1 MTVQQQMAG
10 LTMTATDTSSGSA
23 APQQDLIYGL
33 DDRPAPLPALFA
45 ALQHVLAS
53 FVGVITPTL
62 IVGSALGLGAYV
74 PYLVSMA
81 LFVSGLGT
89 FVQAKRIGP
98 IGSGLLCLQGTSFG
112 FLSAILS
119 AGFIVK
125 ARGGS
130 PEEILA
136 TLFGVSFCAAFVE
149 IAFSQCINK
158 LRRVITPVVTGTII
172 CLMGLSLIKVAMTD
186 IAGGYGA
193 PDLGA
198 LPNLALAGLVIGIIV
213 LLNRFPWPVLRLSA
227 VIVALS
233 VGYAVALA
241 MGKVDLSG
249 LAELPLVSVPQPF
262 RFGFAFDWMAFI
274 PIAVIFLITPLETAG
289 DLTANS
295 MISRQPVRGPLYMR
309 RIKSGIL
316 ADGCA
321 SATAAVFN
329 SLPMTTFSQNNGV
342 IQLTGVAS
350 RHVGFYIA
358 GLLILL
364 GLFPVVGG
372 VLQAMPKPV
381 LGGATLIMF
390 GTVAIA
396 GIKILAEAGLHRRN
410 MLIVSISLG
419 LGLGVAGVPEVLSAM
434 PDVLKNIFGSPITIG
449 AFSAILL
456 NLFLPREPSEAD
468 VFDPEELIED
478 AVGTNTLSVNIPD
491 YREHDGHRRDAMPQ
505 PAGVDFKG

>member
-1 MTVQQQMAG
+1 MTVKQQMAG
-10 LTMTATDTSSGSA
+10 LTMTATENRSGT
-23 APQQDLIYGL
+23 APQANQDLIYQL
-33 DDRPAPLPALFA
+33 DDRPGPLPATFA

-53 FVGVITPTL
+53 FVGIITPTL
-62 IVGSALGLGAYV
+62 IVGSALGLDQYV

-89 FVQAKRIGP
+89 FVQARRFGP

-125 ARGGS
+125 ARGGT

-193 PDLGA
+193 DDLGA

-213 LLNRFPWPVLRLSA
+213 VLNRFPWAILRLSA
-227 VIVALS
+227 VIIALTAGYLVAWS
-233 VGYAVALA
+233 
-241 MGKVDLSG
+241 MGKVDFAELG
-249 LAELPLVSVPQPF
+249 ELPLLSVPQPF

-295 MISRQPVRGPLYMR
+295 MISRQPVRGPVYLR

-316 ADGCA
+316 ADGCS
-321 SATAAVFN
+321 SAVAAVFN

-342 IQLTGVAS
+342 IQLTG
-350 RHVGFYIA
+350 
-358 GLLILL
+358 GLV
-364 GLFPVVGG
+364 PYVGG
-372 VLQAMPKPV
+372 VLQLMPKPV

-434 PDVLKNIFGSPITIG
+434 PEVLKNIFGSPITIG

-456 NLFLPREPSEAD
+456 NLFLPREPSEVD
-468 VFDPEELIED
+468 VFDSEELVED
-478 AVGTNTLSVNIPD
+478 AVGTNVLSVNIPNYPSQD
-491 YREHDGHRRDAMPQ
+491 RHQRDVMPQ
-505 PAGVDFKG
+505 AVRADSTG

>member
-1 MTVQQQMAG
+1 
-10 LTMTATDTSSGSA
+10 MTATENRSGT
-23 APQQDLIYGL
+23 APQANQDLIYQL
-33 DDRPAPLPALFA
+33 DDRPGPLPATFA

-53 FVGVITPTL
+53 FVGIITPTL
-62 IVGSALGLGAYV
+62 IVGSALGLDQYV

-89 FVQAKRIGP
+89 FVQARRFGP

-125 ARGGS
+125 ARGGT

-193 PDLGA
+193 DDLGA

-213 LLNRFPWPVLRLSA
+213 VLNRFPWAILRLSA
-227 VIVALS
+227 VIIALTAGYLVAWS
-233 VGYAVALA
+233 
-241 MGKVDLSG
+241 MGKVDFAELG
-249 LAELPLVSVPQPF
+249 ELPLLSVPQPF

-295 MISRQPVRGPLYMR
+295 MISRQPVRGPVYLR

-316 ADGCA
+316 ADGCS
-321 SATAAVFN
+321 SAVAAVFN
-329 SLPMTTFSQNNGV
+329 SLPMTTFSQK
-342 IQLTGVAS
+342 TAS
-350 RHVGFYIA
+350 SSSPA
-358 GLLILL
+358 S
-364 GLFPVVGG
+364 P
-372 VLQAMPKPV
+372 A
-381 LGGATLIMF
+381 ATLA
-390 GTVAIA
+390 TTSPRSWYCWVC
-396 GIKILAEAGLHRRN
+396 
-410 MLIVSISLG
+410 SPS
-419 LGLGVAGVPEVLSAM
+419 SA
-434 PDVLKNIFGSPITIG
+434 VCCS
-449 AFSAILL
+449 
-456 NLFLPREPSEAD
+456 
-468 VFDPEELIED
+468 
-478 AVGTNTLSVNIPD
+478 
-491 YREHDGHRRDAMPQ
+491 
-505 PAGVDFKG
+505 

>member
-1 MTVQQQMAG
+1 M
-10 LTMTATDTSSGSA
+10 
-23 APQQDLIYGL
+23 
-33 DDRPAPLPALFA
+33 
-45 ALQHVLAS
+45 LAS
-53 FVGVITPTL
+53 FVSVITPTL

-125 ARGGS
+125 ARRHAGENS
-130 PEEILA
+130 RHAVRREL
-136 TLFGVSFCAAFVE
+136 LRS
-149 IAFSQCINK
+149 
-158 LRRVITPVVTGTII
+158 LRRDRLQPVHQQAAPG
-172 CLMGLSLIKVAMTD
+172 D
-186 IAGGYGA
+186 HAGGDRHHHLPDGPVA
-193 PDLGA
+193 DQGGDDRHRRRLRRADLGA

-213 LLNRFPWPVLRLSA
+213 VLNRFPWPVLRLSA

-233 VGYAVALA
+233 IGYAVALA

-249 LAELPLVSVPQPF
+249 LAELPLVSVPQLF

-410 MLIVSISLG
+410 MLIVSIS
-419 LGLGVAGVPEVLSAM
+419 SAW
-434 PDVLKNIFGSPITIG
+434 
-449 AFSAILL
+449 ASAW
-456 NLFLPREPSEAD
+456 
-468 VFDPEELIED
+468 
-478 AVGTNTLSVNIPD
+478 
-491 YREHDGHRRDAMPQ
+491 
-505 PAGVDFKG
+505 PACRKC